1 MSKRLAVI
9 VGMGLWCSGVLSP
22 ALVQGAE
29 PAAGAQS
36 FADALMAA
44 GWEVEVLADGTFQLT
59 PAAKTPSPAEA
70 GEPQGSAV
78 PESRPTVEPSERPG
92 WSVLSTFGWRV
103 ENRPDGTTLLFPPP
117 AASPREPQA
126 PPEPQAPLEPPAPE
140 PPAAQAELAHDL
152 DALLAERGWR
162 VQRDVDGSLRL
173 HPLLAAREAPV
184 GLEPSAGS
192 IPAAVRDAKIAL
204 PVDSWEKARAT
215 ALSWLESVG
224 NPALQLGKIRRV
236 HRLYLVSIIGA
247 EAPHRLLH
255 QIAVGVDD
263 GRVVVLN

>member
-9 VGMGLWCSGVLSP
+9 VGMGLWCSGILSP

-70 GEPQGSAV
+70 AEPQGSAV
-78 PESRPTVEPSERPG
+78 PESRPTVEPAERPG
-92 WSVLSTFGWRV
+92 WSVLSNFGWRV
-103 ENRPDGTTLLFPPP
+103 ENRPDGSTLLFPPP
-117 AASPREPQA
+117 AASSREPQA
-126 PPEPQAPLEPPAPE
+126 PPEPQAKEPPAV
-140 PPAAQAELAHDL
+140 QAELAHDL

-173 HPLLAAREAPV
+173 HPLLAAREVPV

-192 IPAAVRDAKIAL
+192 IPAAVRDAKISL

-224 NPALQLGKIRRV
+224 DPALQLGKIRRI

-247 EAPHRLLH
+247 EPPHRLLH